1 MVSTSWYKKNEGD
14 TFNETFAVKI
24 VAFWMINGE
33 KHDVIINYRQ
43 KLRTSIVFTFETRE
57 KSAVAS
63 LRSIQNGIKYKHIV
77 Y

>member
-1 MVSTSWYKKNEGD
+1 MLSTSWFKKNEGD

-24 VAFWMINGE
+24 VAFWMINDE

-63 LRSIQNGIKYKHIV
+63 LRSIQNGIKISNIV

>member
-1 MVSTSWYKKNEGD
+1 MILVSTSWYKKNEGD

-43 KLRTSIVFTFETRE
+43 KLRTSIVLTFETRE
-57 KSAVAS
+57 KSAVLLLLS
-63 LRSIQNGIKYKHIV
+63 MEHKRMK
-77 Y
+77 